1 MKRIVNNRPI
11 FFSALL
17 LAFGMIVSVNYF
29 VAPYLLY
36 IALGLSFI
44 LILSAFFIKP
54 LKPLKIEIMVICAF
68 FLLGFLYTNC
78 NLNLYNGDA
87 VFDGKTCTL
96 SGTVSEIN
104 EYHALSYVTI
114 TGVSVEG
121 DKTYGDAV
129 FYTENDGLKK
139 GDKLSIYGKVTFN
152 PFTVS
157 NYANKRT
164 LSVDAETIL
173 KSGSSFNPFYSVSE
187 RLKNNILTNVHG
199 DEGAVMVALLLG
211 DTSEIKTETLRNF
224 RLSGISH
231 IFAVSGLHIVF
242 FSSLICRILSL
253 LRIKGYKNTVI
264 TALFTLFY
272 AGVCG
277 FPVSAVRAVIMSV
290 TLNFVKNAGR
300 KYDLLNSLFLSFIVV
315 LLLFP
320 YSLFTY
326 GFILSYTA
334 VFGIALFTK
343 GFESLFS
350 FLPEF
355 IRSPLSVSFSVTTLM
370 TPILFRMWGYSSL
383 IVVFLNVVLVP
394 IVSILYTLIFTVS
407 IVSLIPFMSF
417 LWKLP
422 YYVSYFINSVLVEL
436 NVSSFTIYATAST
449 VFLIIYYLLVLVACD
464 RTNFKRPTKICCG
477 SLSILALIL
486 AIGGII

>member
-11 FFSALL
+11 LFCAVFLAL
-17 LAFGMIVSVNYF
+17 GMLVSVNYIN
-29 VAPYLLY
+29 APYLLY

-44 LILSAFFIKP
+44 AILSTFLIKP
-54 LKPLKIEIMVICAF
+54 FKPLKIEIMVICAF
-68 FLLGFLYTNC
+68 FLLGFLYTNY
-78 NLNLYNGDA
+78 NVKLYNGDA
-87 VFDGKTCTL
+87 VYDGKTCTL
-96 SGTVSEIN
+96 SGTVSEIDD
-104 EYHALSYVTI
+104 YHSKNYVTI
-114 TGVSVEG
+114 TDVSVEG
-121 DKTYGDAV
+121 NKTYGDAV
-129 FYTENDGLKK
+129 FFTENYKLNR
-139 GDKLSIYGKVTFN
+139 GDKLKISGKIEFY

-157 NYANKRT
+157 NYAAKRT
-164 LSVDAETIL
+164 FFVDAETII
-173 KSGSSFNPFYSVSE
+173 KTDSSENPFYHVSE
-187 RLKNNILTNVHG
+187 YLKNNILINAEG
-199 DEGAVMVALLLG
+199 DEGGIMVALLLG
-211 DTSEIKTETLRNF
+211 DTSEIKSETLSNF

-242 FSSLICRILSL
+242 FSSIICRILSL
-253 LRIKGYKNTVI
+253 CHVKGYKNTLI

-277 FPVSAVRAVIMSV
+277 FPVSAVRAVIMSL

-326 GFILSYTA
+326 GFILSYMA
-334 VFGIALFTK
+334 VLGIALFTK
-343 GFESLFS
+343 GYESLFS

-355 IRSPLSVSFSVTTLM
+355 IRSSLAVSFAVSTLM
-370 TPILFRMWGYSSL
+370 TPLLFKMWGYSSL
-383 IVVFLNVVLVP
+383 IVAFLNVVLVP
-394 IVSILYTLIFTVS
+394 IVSILYSLVFMVS
-407 IVSLIPFMSF
+407 VITLIPFMSF

-422 YYVSYFINSVLVEL
+422 YFVSYFINSVLVEL

-464 RTNFKRPTKICCG
+464 RTNFNKRSKICCG